1 METNLLFEENAN
13 KINIFDEV
21 YPFRAAQEQA
31 EKKKLSAFGMLA
43 KFNPLNRPKEDT
55 VSLSKQEVRYE
66 PLWHLVARRE
76 VDFSCEQTYPVVIQN
91 AYACSVQINGQTME
105 IERQGGKGQIVLK
118 GLESCQRKIE
128 FSHYTDGLKR
138 EIKPATLESYIRK
151 YRYTEVESLDKPE
164 AIVPLVSMTSL
175 IQTAKIKLGSEA
187 INAFEIFRD
196 QIIFEKAHIY
206 FRPVFAFEF
215 VWNPSDKR
223 GVIEI
228 DGLTGEIIEN
238 GQWFKEKVK
247 QVLTREV
254 LFEISAEVAGSLV
267 PGAGVAMK
275 AVSKAVGSK

>member
-1 METNLLFEENAN
+1 METGLLFEENAH
-13 KINIFDEV
+13 KIHIFDEV

-66 PLWHLVARRE
+66 PLWHLAARRE
-76 VDFSCEQTYPVVIQN
+76 VDFSCEQAYSVPIQN
-91 AYACSVQINGQTME
+91 PYAQSVQINGQTFDV
-105 IERQGGKGQIVLK
+105 ERQGGKGQIALK
-118 GLESCQRKIE
+118 GLESCHRKME
-128 FSHYTDGLKR
+128 FSTYIDGLKR
-138 EIKPATLESYIRK
+138 EIKSATLESYIRK
-151 YRYTEVESLDKPE
+151 YRFTEVESLDKPE
-164 AIVPLVSMTSL
+164 AIAPLVSMTSL

-215 VWNPSDKR
+215 AWSPSDKR
-223 GVIEI
+223 GVIEV
-228 DGLTGEIIEN
+228 DGLTGEIVEN

-247 QVLTREV
+247 QVMTREV
-254 LFEISAEVAGSLV
+254 LFEISAEVAGSLI

-275 AVSKAVGSK
+275 ALNKAVQK